1 MRGGMTIM
9 NYIFKTFFLVYMI
22 FKMSISG
29 QVAPIDIII
38 ILIVISSNIFKERFI
53 NSSIISVIIAIFE
66 VVIIAFGVKHNLL
79 FITLFAITA
88 YDFVRIKIYF
98 LVIFILLFGFY
109 SLSLSR
115 FIDFSLLIALSC
127 FFAYVSTSLEVKE
140 MTYKESYDKERKYRY
155 ELEQSRVKLIN
166 MSKEIAHITEVN
178 ERNRIAREIHD
189 TVGHKIAGI
198 LLQLQASLKLRIR
211 DDKMSNRLLKESIE
225 NLSNTL
231 VVLRDTVHNI
241 KPKEKVGIEYIKQII
256 ANFSF
261 CHVDFSFKGDFNNI
275 SAANMEIINH
285 SIKEALTNVMR
296 HSKADNVIIN
306 IELYD
311 KFIRL
316 FIKDN
321 GVGCEKITEGLG
333 ISGMKERLNNIGGS
347 ISISTKDGFMIVA
360 IVPRENVQGG
370 VGVESSHS

>member
-1 MRGGMTIM
+1 M

-29 QVAPIDIII
+29 QVAPIDVII
-38 ILIVISSNIFKERFI
+38 ILIVISSSIFKERYI
-53 NSSIISVIIAIFE
+53 NSSIISVIIAVFE
-66 VVIIAFGVKHNLL
+66 IMIIALGAKHNLL
-79 FITLFAITA
+79 FMILFAIVA
-88 YDFVRIKIYF
+88 YDFVRIRIYF
-98 LVIFILLFGFY
+98 LVIFTLLLGYY
-109 SLSLSR
+109 SLDLSR

-127 FFAYVSTSLEVKE
+127 FFAYVSTSLKVKE
-140 MTYKESYDKERKYRY
+140 RNYKESYDKERKYRY

-166 MSKEIAHITEVN
+166 MSKEIAHITEIR

-189 TVGHKIAGI
+189 TVGHRIAGI
-198 LLQLQASLKLRIR
+198 LLQLQASLKLRTK
-211 DDKMSNRLLKESIE
+211 DDKISDRLLQESIE

-241 KPKEKVGIEYIKQII
+241 KPKEKTGIEYIKQII
-256 ANFSF
+256 ADFSF

-275 SAANMEIINH
+275 SAANMEIISH
-285 SIKEALTNVMR
+285 SIEEALTNVMK
-296 HSKADNVIIN
+296 HSKADNVTIN
-306 IELYD
+306 IELYN

-347 ISISTKDGFMIVA
+347 ISISAKNGFMIVA
-360 IVPRENVQGG
+360 IIPRENAQGG
-370 VGVESSHS
+370 VYIEGSNS